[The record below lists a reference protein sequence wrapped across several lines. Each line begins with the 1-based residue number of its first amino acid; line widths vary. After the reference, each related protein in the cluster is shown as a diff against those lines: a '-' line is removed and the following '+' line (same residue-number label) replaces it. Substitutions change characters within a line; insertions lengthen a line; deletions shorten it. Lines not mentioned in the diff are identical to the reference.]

1 MSKRNTKVFAL
12 ILVLAFMVTLLGGC
26 SSKTDAPK
34 GEKAKGPAMIQIC
47 GATSGGTYFL
57 LANAI
62 AQMLN
67 TKYPNDFKASAQST
81 AGTPVIVRLLE
92 NKEAD
97 FGFGQAGI
105 AKDALDGK
113 GGFDKKY
120 SNLASVT
127 YMYPNVMQ
135 IPVRKDSGIKS
146 FADFKGKSFAVGASG
161 SATELNSRDMAKIYG
176 LDYLEK
182 KDFKPEFASEAQAVE
197 LMKNRQADGA
207 NLIAGI
213 GAASVMDLMSSGK
226 YELLSFPDDKIA
238 ELQKMNPAYFKY
250 VIPANTYPNQPEP
263 VQTFAVANYIF
274 VRKDLPEDLVYKF
287 TKALYENQADLVA
300 AHKAAKEMKKEN
312 AVNGLTVPLHPG
324 AEKYLKEIG
333 AIK

>member
-1 MSKRNTKVFAL
+1 MSRKTGKLLAVMMVL
-12 ILVLAFMVTLLGGC
+12 LLVVTVVGGC
-26 SSKTDAPK
+26 GSKAGDAPK
-34 GEKAKGPAMIQIC
+34 KPTMVQIC

-62 AQMLN
+62 AQLLN

-81 AGTPVIVRLLE
+81 AGTPVVARLLE

-105 AKDALDGK
+105 AKDAMDGK
-113 GGFDKKY
+113 GGFSKKHT
-120 SNLASVT
+120 NLASVT
-127 YMYPNVMQ
+127 YVYANVMQ
-135 IPVRKDSGIKS
+135 IPVRTDAGIKT

-161 SATELNSRDMAKIYG
+161 SATELNSRDMAKVYG

-182 KDFKPEFASEAQAVE
+182 KEFRPEFTSEAQSVE
-197 LMKNRQADGA
+197 IMKNRQADGA

-213 GAASVMDLMSSGK
+213 GAASVMDIMSSGK
-226 YELLSFPDDKIA
+226 FELLEFSDEKIA
-238 ELQKMNPAYFKY
+238 ELKKLNPAYFKF
-250 VIPANTYPNQPEP
+250 VIPANTYPNQPKAI
-263 VQTFAVANYIF
+263 QTFAVANYIF
-274 VRKDLPEDLVYKF
+274 VRKDLPDDVVYKF
-287 TKALYENQADLVA
+287 TKALYDNKADLMA
-300 AHKAAKEMKKEN
+300 AHKAATEISKDS

-333 AIK
+333 AVK

>member
-1 MSKRNTKVFAL
+1 MSRKASKVL
-12 ILVLAFMVTLLGGC
+12 SIIMVLLFVVAVVGGC
-26 SSKTDAPK
+26 GSKAEDTK
-34 GEKAKGPAMIQIC
+34 KPALVQIC

-62 AQMLN
+62 AQLLN

-81 AGTPVIVRLLE
+81 AGTPVVARLLE

-105 AKDALDGK
+105 AKDAMDGV
-113 GGFDKKY
+113 GGFSKKH

-127 YMYPNVMQ
+127 YVYANVMQ
-135 IPVRKDSGIKS
+135 IPVRTDAGIKT

-161 SATELNSRDMAKIYG
+161 SATEINSRDMAKVFG

-182 KDFKPEFASEAQAVE
+182 KEFRSEFTSEAQSVE

-213 GAASVMDLMSSGK
+213 GAASVMDIMSSGK
-226 YELLSFPDDKIA
+226 FELLEFSDEKIA
-238 ELQKMNPAYFKY
+238 ELKKINPAYFKF
-250 VIPANTYPNQPEP
+250 VIPANTYPNQPKP

-274 VRKDLPEDLVYKF
+274 VRKDLPEDVVYKF
-287 TKALYENQADLVA
+287 VKALYDNKADLVA
-300 AHKAAKEMKKEN
+300 AHKAAGEISKEN

-324 AEKYLKEIG
+324 AQKYLKEIG